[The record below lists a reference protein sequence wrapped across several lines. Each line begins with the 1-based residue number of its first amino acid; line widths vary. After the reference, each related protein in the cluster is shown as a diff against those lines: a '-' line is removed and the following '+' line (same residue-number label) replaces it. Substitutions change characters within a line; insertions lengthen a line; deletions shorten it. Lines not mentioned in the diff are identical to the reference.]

1 MGSTHCKLGTG
12 LFYFC
17 NALIVQTLEA
27 SFQGSAS
34 AQVQNCCRELC
45 NDNVLR

>member
-12 LFYFC
+12 LVYFC
-17 NALIVQTLEA
+17 NALIVQALEA

-34 AQVQNCCRELC
+34 A
-45 NDNVLR
+45 